1 MIILVHVD
9 MDMFFAACEERENP
23 ELKGKLFAVGGNS
36 MLSTSNYELGYV
48 SELSIKIIIHY
59 LT

>member
-1 MIILVHVD
+1 

-36 MLSTSNYELGYV
+36 MLSTSNYELGYF
-48 SELSIKIIIHY
+48 SEFREKINY
-59 LT
+59 